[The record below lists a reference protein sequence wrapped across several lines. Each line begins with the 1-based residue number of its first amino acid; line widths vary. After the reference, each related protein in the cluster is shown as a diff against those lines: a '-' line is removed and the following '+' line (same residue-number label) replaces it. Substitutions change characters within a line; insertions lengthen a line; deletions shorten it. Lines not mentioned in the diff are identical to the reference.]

1 MRVVVFCTV
10 SAALNRAIL
19 QVLLLMEM
27 VQELVRF
34 QPVLVQDQPQE
45 PGAAHQKYR
54 SRPNSWSTMKQQLF
68 HNLTGNGGGVASRT
82 SVSDSEPLEHE
93 RVRTWCNIY

>member
-1 MRVVVFCTV
+1 
-10 SAALNRAIL
+10 
-19 QVLLLMEM
+19 MEM
-27 VQELVRF
+27 VQEQQRVQF

-45 PGAAHQKYR
+45 PGAAHQKHR

-68 HNLTGNGGGVASRT
+68 HNLTGNGGGVASHT
-82 SVSDSEPLEHE
+82 SFLDSEPSEHE